1 MHLVD
6 CLLYIFFVIILLR
19 LLLFNRRNQNNVE
32 QYIAKIKYCELII
45 NRGALIFVD
54 FVVRLNHENEN
65 PSNTIFLLSVWTTN
79 SRIQG
84 SMQFVETTKICVTN
98 KRTYTV
104 IDLCIELCLV
114 LPIIKLF
121 KFTKFYYC

>member
-84 SMQFVETTKICVTN
+84 SMQFVETTKICATN